1 MKSDE
6 EIMALVAEAQTDGQ
20 NAEKARCA
28 VLEFLRPRMRSYAAK
43 VFPEVLQSRADPS
56 DITQEAL
63 IRVDCGFNEFKG
75 TTVGELIVWAQWKVK
90 GKISDYLAKHV
101 EAERQSVSNELSGP
115 ANEEFLQLAK
125 SRDLSANSAV
135 SNLETLRANIESLP
149 EETRRVM
156 FLTLMSEM
164 SSSEIAEEL
173 GLSIEEVDRLE
184 NRALDALR
192 KNTDSAAKAKYS

>member
-1 MKSDE
+1 MISADD
-6 EIMALVAEAQTDGQ
+6 IMALVAEAQTDGP

-28 VLEFLRPRMRSYAAK
+28 VMEFLRPRMRSFAAK
-43 VFPEVLQSRADPS
+43 EFPEVLQSRADPS

-63 IRVDCGFNEFKG
+63 IRVDRGFNEFKG
-75 TTVGELIVWAQWKVK
+75 TTVGELIVWAQWKVR

-101 EAERQSVSNELSGP
+101 KAEQQSVLNELSGP
-115 ANEEFLQLAK
+115 SNEEFFKVAK
-125 SRDLSANSAV
+125 SRDLSTSSAV
-135 SNLETLRANIESLP
+135 SNIETLRASIESLP

-164 SSSEIAEEL
+164 SNSEIAEEL

-184 NRALDALR
+184 RRALKAL
-192 KNTDSAAKAKYS
+192 KKITDSAAKVKSP